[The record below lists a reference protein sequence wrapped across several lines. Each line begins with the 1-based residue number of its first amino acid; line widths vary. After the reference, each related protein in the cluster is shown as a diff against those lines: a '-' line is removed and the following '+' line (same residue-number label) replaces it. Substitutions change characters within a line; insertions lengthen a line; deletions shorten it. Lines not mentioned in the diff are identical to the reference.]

1 MPCLLR
7 SAVLLLALTVP
18 VEAGDGRDVFMGVL
32 QGFAGELERQ
42 NARQQHDAN
51 VLMRA
56 CFEGSEPACDVALKQ
71 SWLSPSDRRAVRGQR
86 QHLAAQRLAQQ
97 RAYESFLQNWN
108 ACRDQRDVQACSM
121 ALTYE
126 DLSSGDRQVLLGWY
140 DAAVRR
146 VQEQDRQARE
156 AAQATEQKRKAEIE
170 STTFARPAIA
180 DVPMTTGSIAVAP
193 LPKAVSP
200 DPAIVSVLLL
210 LISACGAVFLWAVRS
225 MPAQARTAAREQAF
239 TTHHFAAEAELP
251 LTGHF
256 PTDVRRALAC

>member
-42 NARQQHDAN
+42 NSRQQHDAN

-71 SWLSPSDRRAVRGQR
+71 SWLSPSDRRAVRNQR
-86 QHLAAQRLAQQ
+86 QHLAAQRLAEQ
-97 RAYESFLQNWN
+97 RAYDVFVQYWN
-108 ACRDQRDVQACSM
+108 ACRDQHDVQACSA
-121 ALTYE
+121 ALSYD
-126 DLSSGDRQVLLGWY
+126 DLSSGDRQVLVGWH

-146 VQEQDRQARE
+146 VQNQERQARA
-156 AAQATEQKRKAEIE
+156 AAQADEQEREAETEN
-170 STTFARPAIA
+170 TTFARPAIA
-180 DVPMTTGSIAVAP
+180 DVPMTTGSITAAP
-193 LPKAVSP
+193 RAKAVSP
-200 DPAIVSVLLL
+200 DPVIVTVLLL
-210 LISACGAVFLWAVRS
+210 LISACGVAFLWAVHGG
-225 MPAQARTAAREQAF
+225 PAQATTAEREQAF
-239 TTHHFAAEAELP
+239 KTHHFAAESDLP